1 MPNYR
6 NYRTIENSRVTKY
19 ILDRWVRVYAALT
32 STNYCVSPLVQGGLE
47 IPCRGEIHMPSTVK
61 NRELIGIYEKY
72 VDTLYYQQEETNIA
86 GSFVENRA
94 GIETMDPNN
103 LKGR

>member
-1 MPNYR
+1 
-6 NYRTIENSRVTKY
+6 
-19 ILDRWVRVYAALT
+19 
-32 STNYCVSPLVQGGLE
+32 
-47 IPCRGEIHMPSTVK
+47 MPSTVK